1 MGRARTLPPPL
12 TIALAHVPTWLTT
25 ALTAIIVPVPRD
37 LEPRSAVPFKLK
49 VGGGVDASP
58 RGPVADALTPG
69 PYSGER
75 DDAPVGRQPSSRVET
90 RFVSVDDRKTNA
102 SAELACA

>member
-49 VGGGVDASP
+49 VGGGGCFAP
-58 RGPVADALTPG
+58 R
-69 PYSGER
+69 
-75 DDAPVGRQPSSRVET
+75 SSR
-90 RFVSVDDRKTNA
+90 RRAHAGS
-102 SAELACA
+102 LLG